1 MFSRL
6 DYSDEIVAKTLKNCL
21 KHIIPDAII
30 LLEKKNAKTYQTT
43 LPRRRIWNREM
54 MRLR

>member
-21 KHIIPDAII
+21 KHIIPDAFI
-30 LLEKKNAKTYQTT
+30 LLEKKLQKLTKQLFLGAGYGIEK
-43 LPRRRIWNREM
+43 
-54 MRLR
+54 